1 MSPQDDLVALVKQLQ
16 GRLEKLEDEVSHL
29 RKENKQLRV
38 ENKQLRAENKQ
49 LRAENKQLRAENK
62 QLRVR
67 VNKLENKLRLYDGPN
82 SPSSGIPV
90 YLKPNS
96 PQDDDNDDTKSSGV
110 SDTSATTSPK
120 KRGRDKGHEGVV
132 TVRPPDRQENL
143 KVDKCQNCD
152 TSLLDEAQ
160 TKIYGFRKLNLKIL
174 TEIVEYMAHKAT
186 CPNCGQVSETGPENR
201 ETIFG
206 PSALALIG
214 SLWYDCRVPL
224 NRISQFISEITED
237 NYAETAIINGI
248 NAISSKLEPIADQYK
263 QEIFKNLQVQICR
276 YR

>member
-1 MSPQDDLVALVKQLQ
+1 MSPQDDPVVLVKQLQ

-29 RKENKQLRV
+29 RKENKQLRA
-38 ENKQLRAENKQ
+38 ENKKLRAENK
-49 LRAENKQLRAENK
+49 K
-62 QLRVR
+62 LRVR
-67 VNKLENKLRLYDGPN
+67 VNKLENKLRLYNGPN

-96 PQDDDNDDTKSSGV
+96 PQDDDNDDNKSSG
-110 SDTSATTSPK
+110 SSNPSATTSPK

-132 TVRPPDRQENL
+132 TVRPPVRQENL
-143 KVDKCQNCD
+143 KVDKCQDCD

-160 TKIYGFRKLNLKIL
+160 TKIYGFRKLNIKII
-174 TEIVEYMAHKAT
+174 TEIVEYIAHKAT

-206 PSALALIG
+206 SSALALIG

-263 QEIFKNLQVQICR
+263 QEIFKKSSRNLQVQICR